1 MFNLTQ
7 TQLIALINNAVP
19 KYIINGEINIKEE
32 TDLYINNKGGHKG
45 YTLSD
50 SQMEFTFI
58 NLNNNWELIEIQ
70 FI

>member
-50 SQMEFTFI
+50 FQMEFTFI